1 MKIHLTY
8 RERMAGLFVVMSMAL
23 VIVFVVGAAIQ
34 NKWFSARV
42 TFHTY
47 VMRGEGLRPGSP
59 VLLSGIE
66 VGEIGNLTIMDD
78 NRIDVEL
85 VILEEHAFRVQ
96 RGSKAVIRRLLG
108 IGEKRIQLEAPPKKS
123 ERLPPGATI
132 AVDEP
137 LDILDAMAEVDLGNY
152 LETMDRAVNSM
163 EVLLKKLEENNRMER
178 MVEAFD
184 QIGPT
189 MEKVNYLLGEINEP
203 MADLIKDPALKRTFH
218 GADKVFNDPN
228 MKKVM
233 RNMSKTFEPDKVLA
247 MIDQLNV
254 TAKNLDRMV
263 EEGGDLQ
270 TTLSGANRLM
280 NDGRMDRM
288 LTSMDRLTDAEKL
301 EGLIGNMAML
311 ASQMAKIGPEIPA
324 MSREMVITMREL
336 SVVLKALQKTWLLDD
351 EAKEVRKKMKKEAA
365 KKDKKEAETMPAQA
379 D

>member
-8 RERMAGLFVVMSMAL
+8 RERMAGLFLVLSLAL
-23 VIVFVVGAAIQ
+23 VIVFVVGTAIQ
-34 NKWFSARV
+34 NKWFAARV

-66 VGEIGNLTIMDD
+66 VGEIGDLTIMDD
-78 NRIDVEL
+78 NRIEVEL
-85 VILEEHAFRVQ
+85 IILEEHAFRVQ
-96 RGSKAVIRRLLG
+96 RGSKAVIRRVLG
-108 IGEKRIQLEAPPKKS
+108 IGEKRIQLESPPEKGEK
-123 ERLPPGATI
+123 LPPGATI
-132 AVDEP
+132 AADEP
-137 LDILDAMAEVDLGNY
+137 LDILDAVAAVDLGNY
-152 LETMDRAVNSM
+152 LETMDRAVSSL
-163 EVLLKKLEENNRMER
+163 EVLLRKLEENNRMER

-184 QIGPT
+184 ELGPT
-189 MEKVNYLLGEINEP
+189 MQKVNYLLGEINEP
-203 MADLIKDPALKRTFH
+203 VAALIKDPALRRTFH

-254 TAKNLDRMV
+254 TAKNLDNMV

-270 TTLSGANRLM
+270 TTLAGANRLM

-288 LTSMDRLTDAEKL
+288 LTSMDKLTDAEKL
-301 EGLIGNMAML
+301 EGLIDNMALL

-324 MSREMVITMREL
+324 MSREMIITMREL
-336 SVVLKALQKTWLLDD
+336 SIVLKALQKHWLLDD
-351 EAKEVRKKMKKEAA
+351 EAKEVRKKMKKDAEKEVA
-365 KKDKKEAETMPAQA
+365 KEADTMPAQA

>member
-8 RERMAGLFVVMSMAL
+8 RERMAGLFLVMSVAL
-23 VIVFVVGAAIQ
+23 VIVFVVGTAIQ
-34 NKWFSARV
+34 NKWFAARV

-47 VMRGEGLRPGSP
+47 VVRGEGLRPGSP

-66 VGEIGNLTIMDD
+66 VGEIGDLTIMDD

-96 RGSKAVIRRLLG
+96 RGSKAVIRRVLG
-108 IGEKRIQLEAPPKKS
+108 IGEKRIQLESPPEKGEK
-123 ERLPPGATI
+123 LPPGAII
-132 AVDEP
+132 AADEP
-137 LDILDAMAEVDLGNY
+137 LDILDAVAAVDLGNY
-152 LETMDRAVNSM
+152 LETMDRAVSSL

-184 QIGPT
+184 QLGPT

-203 MADLIKDPALKRTFH
+203 MAALIKDPALRRTFR

-254 TAKNLDRMV
+254 TAKNLDSMV
-263 EEGGDLQ
+263 VEGGDLQ
-270 TTLSGANRLM
+270 TTLAGANRLM

-288 LTSMDRLTDAEKL
+288 LTAMDKLTDAEKL
-301 EGLIGNMAML
+301 EGLIDNMALL

-324 MSREMVITMREL
+324 MSREMIVTMREL
-336 SVVLKALQKTWLLDD
+336 SIVLKALQKHWLLDD
-351 EAKEVRKKMKKEAA
+351 EAAEVRRKMKKEAEKEAA
-365 KKDKKEAETMPAQA
+365 KKADTMPAQT

>member
-1 MKIHLTY
+1 
-8 RERMAGLFVVMSMAL
+8 MAV
-23 VIVFVVGAAIQ
+23 
-34 NKWFSARV
+34 NR
-42 TFHTY
+42 
-47 VMRGEGLRPGSP
+47 
-59 VLLSGIE
+59 E
-66 VGEIGNLTIMDD
+66 VGEIGDLTIMDD
-78 NRIDVEL
+78 NRINVEL
-85 VILEEHAFRVQ
+85 IILEEHAFRVQ

-108 IGEKRIQLEAPPKKS
+108 IGEKRIQLESPLKKG
-123 ERLPPGATI
+123 EKLPPGATI
-132 AVDEP
+132 TADEP
-137 LDILDAMAEVDLGNY
+137 LDILDAVAAVDLGNY
-152 LETMDRAVNSM
+152 LETMDRAVSSL

-184 QIGPT
+184 ELGPT
-189 MEKVNYLLGEINEP
+189 MQKVNYLLGEINEP

-254 TAKNLDRMV
+254 TAKNLDTMV

-270 TTLSGANRLM
+270 TTLAGANRLM

-288 LTSMDRLTDAEKL
+288 LTSMDKLTDAEKL
-301 EGLIGNMAML
+301 EGLIDNMALL

-365 KKDKKEAETMPAQA
+365 KEPETKPAEADQ
-379 D
+379 

>member
-1 MKIHLTY
+1 
-8 RERMAGLFVVMSMAL
+8 
-23 VIVFVVGAAIQ
+23 
-34 NKWFSARV
+34 
-42 TFHTY
+42 
-47 VMRGEGLRPGSP
+47 
-59 VLLSGIE
+59 
-66 VGEIGNLTIMDD
+66 MDD

-108 IGEKRIQLEAPPKKS
+108 IGEKRIQIESPPEKS
-123 ERLPPGATI
+123 EGLPPGAILT
-132 AVDEP
+132 VDEP
-137 LDILDAMAEVDLGNY
+137 LDIIDAVAEVDLGNY
-152 LETMDRAVNSM
+152 LETMDRAVNSL

-203 MADLIKDPALKRTFH
+203 VADLMKDPALKRTFH

-254 TAKNLDRMV
+254 TAKNLDSMV

-270 TTLSGANRLM
+270 TTLAGANRLM

-288 LTSMDRLTDAEKL
+288 LSSMDKLTDAEKL
-301 EGLIGNMAML
+301 EGLIDNMAML

-324 MSREMVITMREL
+324 MSKEMVITMREL

-365 KKDKKEAETMPAQA
+365 KEKKEAETMPAQT